1 MSDAEV
7 RCAVR
12 KRQMRGAVLYLCQGA
27 EVFRCQSA
35 RDPDLHV
42 LVGIQLVDI
51 QQTAAQIHSSSVV
64 SVLFNS

>member
-7 RCAVR
+7 RCAVVR
-12 KRQMRGAVLYLCQGA
+12 CAVSKRQMRGAVLYLCQRA

-35 RDPDLHV
+35 SDPDLHV

-51 QQTAAQIHSSSVV
+51 QQTAAQIHE
-64 SVLFNS
+64 L